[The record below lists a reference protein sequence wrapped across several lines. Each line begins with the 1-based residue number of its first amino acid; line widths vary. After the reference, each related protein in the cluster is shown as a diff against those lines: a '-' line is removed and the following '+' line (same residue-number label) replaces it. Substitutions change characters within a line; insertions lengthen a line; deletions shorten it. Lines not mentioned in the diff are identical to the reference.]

1 MAPIFVGN
9 KAERAAFK
17 NAGGF
22 TSEMRKQKGK
32 AYDIKSYAA
41 ERSKSNVSVIRNAA
55 SGLAGTVKP
64 GFTNLATIGTAGLAP
79 AVLRPAVG
87 KVGGGLIKTQGA
99 KAENRSRVEAGLAMI
114 PDLPGSWD
122 DKAKAWIVE
131 NQLTTGLLAGG
142 VVGAAGGFALGRA
155 TARRKKKSTR
165 KKSTR
170 KKSTRKKS
178 RTSRSTSRR
187 RKSAPTRRARR
198 RGYGTEAQYKRKGG
212 KDVKYTKNGQPYVI
226 QSNGRARFIKR
237 SR

>member
-1 MAPIFVGN
+1 MAPIFVGT
-9 KAERAAFK
+9 KAERTAFK

-41 ERSKSNVSVIRNAA
+41 ERSKSNVSVIRNAS

-64 GFTNLATIGTAGLAP
+64 GFTNLATIGTLGLAP
-79 AVLRPAVG
+79 AALRPGLG

-114 PDLPGSWD
+114 PDLPGQWD
-122 DKAKAWIVE
+122 DKAKAWIVD

-142 VVGAAGGFALGRA
+142 VIGAAGGFAVGRA
-155 TARRKKKSTR
+155 TAKRKKKKSTKKKSTR
-165 KKSTR
+165 KKSR
-170 KKSTRKKS
+170 K
-178 RTSRSTSRR
+178 SRSTSRR
-187 RKSAPTRRARR
+187 RKSAPRRARR

>member
-9 KAERAAFK
+9 KAERTAFK

-32 AYDIKSYAA
+32 AYDITSYAA
-41 ERSKSNVSVIRNAA
+41 ERSKSNVSVIRSAT
-55 SGLAGTVKP
+55 SGTIKPDFKSGVMKVAGTPSVIL
-64 GFTNLATIGTAGLAP
+64 GSAAALGSQP
-79 AVLRPAVG
+79 AVKG
-87 KVGGGLIKTQGA
+87 KLETVLGG
-99 KAENRSRVEAGLAMI
+99 I
-114 PDLPGSWD
+114 PDLPGTWD
-122 DKAKAWIVE
+122 DKAKQWILD
-131 NQLTTGLLAGG
+131 NPTAAGIG
-142 VVGAAGGFALGRA
+142 AVAAVGAAGAGLYYLG
-155 TARRKKKSTR
+155 TRKKKSK
-165 KKSTR
+165 KKSTK
-170 KKSTRKKS
+170 KKSTKKKS
-178 RTSRSTSRR
+178 RKSRSTTRR